1 MKNIRDTKVRGIMT
15 INVHTEV
22 HIDLAN
28 PELRE
33 ALKKQH
39 CDIYEMS
46 LEDIIEFAWTY
57 LPELL
62 EEQDSVGEDFDEV
75 YNIETID

>member
-1 MKNIRDTKVRGIMT
+1 MKNIRDTKVRAIMT
-15 INVHTEV
+15 INTHTEV

-28 PELRE
+28 SKLRE

-39 CDIYEMS
+39 CDIDRMP
-46 LEDIIEFAWTY
+46 LGDIINFAWVN

-62 EEQDSVGEDFDEV
+62 EEHDYVGEDFEEA